1 MLTLGCFRGIVPS
14 PPRRPFFASSFVRV
28 RTTTTTTSRSLRSPL
43 VSTLFVRR
51 DVHLRVFVSHIHRPS
66 HICDDDH
73 CQSDIDEFL
82 PSGRL
87 EYPRHRRGVVI
98 PRYDGRGIV
107 DQRRVRIAS
116 RRDSGER
123 HRHRWQKNGGGG
135 GNGGGIAMSTYEL
148 LALAVGRVRDRV
160 SYVRH
165 AGHALRMRA
174 ARAMS
179 SSSSSSSSTSPAG
192 CR

>member
-14 PPRRPFFASSFVRV
+14 PPGVHFSRRRSYAYERRRRRRGPSGPPRLDAFRSSRC
-28 RTTTTTTSRSLRSPL
+28 
-43 VSTLFVRR
+43 
-51 DVHLRVFVSHIHRPS
+51 HLRVFVSHIHRPS

-73 CQSDIDEFL
+73 CQSDIDDSSHQDVSNILVIDGGSSFRGTTAVASSTNDACEL
-82 PSGRL
+82 HRGGIGRTTSTSM
-87 EYPRHRRGVVI
+87 
-98 PRYDGRGIV
+98 
-107 DQRRVRIAS
+107 A
-116 RRDSGER
+116 
-123 HRHRWQKNGGGG
+123 KNGGGG